1 MSVSSVKE
9 PRKNKTKNESKVKGE
24 RNCAIFSVS
33 GKIIEDFS
41 SFDFMPQ
48 CFDFSLSRSITI
60 SVD

>member
-9 PRKNKTKNESKVKGE
+9 PRKNKTKNESKVKG
-24 RNCAIFSVS
+24 AIFSVS